1 MNQLTL
7 SFENKQ
13 TKDAFLGWLKSFGAE
28 RFLYVNKD
36 VPLVANSVDFEGDTV
51 FFLAN
56 QPLTGINYEN
66 KEDLVN
72 LVSNPYVNAN
82 GQLVRTEVTESGV
95 STEVPVSEVE
105 ASTEFNAFCSEGN
118 LTATDVADG
127 ENNG

>member
-28 RFLYVNKD
+28 RFLYENKD
-36 VPLVANSVDFEGDTV
+36 VPVVANSVDFEGDSV
-51 FFLAN
+51 FFLASPN
-56 QPLTGINYEN
+56 ESSDE
-66 KEDLVN
+66 KVDLVN
-72 LVSNPYVNAN
+72 LVSNPYVNAD

-105 ASTEFNAFCSEGN
+105 ASQHGRDTSTEFNTFGSVME
-118 LTATDVADG
+118 
-127 ENNG
+127 ENNA